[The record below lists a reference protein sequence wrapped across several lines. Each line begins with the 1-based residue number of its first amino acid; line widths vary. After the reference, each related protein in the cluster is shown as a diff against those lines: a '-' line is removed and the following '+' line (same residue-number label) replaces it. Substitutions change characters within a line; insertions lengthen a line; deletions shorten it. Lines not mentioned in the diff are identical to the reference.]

1 MCVCVCEKRERERER
16 EGERERRMTE
26 HEEQYG
32 GGGMEH
38 TNENE
43 NGVEYIAKRL
53 SFGDVTAT
61 LRSTELPAGVG
72 DVFRAASCT
81 DPNAETLQR
90 ALSELTNANERF
102 ERVMSVASEQAEGNG
117 EGDAARL
124 RQHFQSLKTNYTQL
138 QTKDEFLRLITGPEE
153 AMPTEET
160 CARLEASVAE
170 SKTDMKR
177 TKEANVEREEQLK
190 ALIADVTSTYEN
202 YLAETAFLSKK
213 VGEVREAEAMA
224 NETAERDEQHVDT
237 EGLDANECERLV
249 AEAAE
254 KEQAIA
260 SEAQKREE
268 EEKRLVGDI
277 AMANMRIESLQSE
290 LAELRKT
297 DGGRSAKDAED
308 ARSRADE
315 RWSDGMVSFIE
326 KLSRVR
332 VVETDEDAVHIV
344 IGAGANHEYTCRIL
358 LHRASGSI
366 RDIELSPS
374 DIHGLQAVV
383 DAVKDTRHVEA
394 AVQEV
399 RGLIVDKHGG

>member
-1 MCVCVCEKRERERER
+1 MDDEVQQHVE
-16 EGERERRMTE
+16 
-26 HEEQYG
+26 YV
-32 GGGMEH
+32 EH
-38 TNENE
+38 TENENE
-43 NGVEYIAKRL
+43 FIAKRL

-61 LRSTELPAGVG
+61 LRSTEIPAGVG

-81 DPNAETLQR
+81 DPQAETLQR
-90 ALSELTNANERF
+90 ALKELTNANERF
-102 ERVMSVASEQAEGNG
+102 ERVMNVASEQAEGNG

-124 RQHFQSLKTNYTQL
+124 RQHFQSLKSNYTQL
-138 QTKDEFLRLITGPEE
+138 QTKDEFLRLMNGPEA
-153 AMPTEET
+153 AMPTEE
-160 CARLEASVAE
+160 AYAMLEANVAAAKDE
-170 SKTDMKR
+170 MKR
-177 TKEANVEREEQLK
+177 TKEGNLESGEALK
-190 ALIADVTSTYEN
+190 SLIADVASTYEN
-202 YLAETAFLSKK
+202 FVAEAAFLRKK
-213 VGEVREAEAMA
+213 VDEVVAAEAA
-224 NETAERDEQHVDT
+224 ALETAEREAIDVDA
-237 EGLDANECERLV
+237 EGPDANECETLV
-249 AEAAE
+249 TEAAE
-254 KEQAIA
+254 KERAAA

-268 EEKRLVGDI
+268 DEKRLVGDI